1 MSKIIF
7 DQLKYIENFL
17 KNGFVGYPKR
27 NDLNLL
33 AIYYR
38 EQGLGDIR
46 IRKSLLEFCQR
57 FNPDYNEVLRA
68 NDLDTAVR
76 QSADRSLKICNHI
89 VITESEM
96 EKIRSVQNYKYQKIL
111 FAMLAISKGLNP
123 DYNRTDG
130 KSYVNVN
137 FGEIMR
143 FAKVY
148 AGRIE
153 KAKIKHDL
161 FLLGMLDAV
170 GPNTKYFCNG
180 KDNFVLFFRDD
191 DSPASVE
198 ILDPNVLVSYFPFF
212 CNICGKAIQRTGS
225 RQKMCKECWDIERS
239 KKNKTYVKKNYYKNL
254 SV

>member
-57 FNPDYNEVLRA
+57 FNPDYNEVLNA
-68 NDLDTAVR
+68 DNLDVAVR

-89 VITESEM
+89 VITEDEM
-96 EKIRSVQNYKYQKIL
+96 EKIKSISNQKYQKIL
-111 FAMLAISKGLNP
+111 FVMLAMSKALNP
-123 DYNRTDG
+123 QYDSKDKKTYL
-130 KSYVNVN
+130 NVN
-137 FGEIMR
+137 FGEILR
-143 FAKVY
+143 FSKLY
-148 AGRIE
+148 IGKLE
-153 KAKIKHDL
+153 KSKIKHDL
-161 FLLGMLDAV
+161 FLLGMMDAV

-180 KDNFVLFFRDD
+180 KDNFVLFFRND
-191 DSPASVE
+191 DSPAFVE
-198 ILDPNVLVSYFPFF
+198 IGDPDNIVSYFPFF
-212 CNICGKAIQRTGS
+212 CSVCGKSVTKTGS
-225 RQKMCKECWDIERS
+225 RQKMCKDCWK
-239 KKNKTYVKKNYYKNL
+239 KKNKAYDRMRKIPILNQ
-254 SV
+254 

>member
-7 DQLKYIENFL
+7 DQSKYIENFL
-17 KNGFVGYPKR
+17 RNGFVGYPKR

-46 IRKSLLEFCQR
+46 IRKSLLEFCQS
-57 FNPDYNEVLRA
+57 FNPDYNEILRA

-76 QSADRSLKICNHI
+76 QSADRSLKICNYI

-111 FAMLAISKGLNP
+111 FAMLAISKGLDP

-148 AGRIE
+148 AGKIE

-180 KDNFVLFFRDD
+180 KDNFVLFFRND
-191 DSPASVE
+191 DSPVSVE
-198 ILDPNVLVSYFPFF
+198 ILEPDFLISYFPFF
-212 CNICGKAIQRTGS
+212 CEVCGKMMIKTGS
-225 RQKMCKECWDIERS
+225 RQKMCPDCWG
-239 KKNKTYVKKNYYKNL
+239 KKNKKIQRDWVNKRRNDN
-254 SV
+254 VEV